1 MATDVPNVPASKFAN
16 LQQLGVTNRH
26 GIRKLP
32 PLTPIPGH
40 VKSELVQL
48 RQKVCSLTLK
58 LERARGEVERL
69 KKQVKELTTGVQPKS
84 I

>member
-16 LQQLGVTNRH
+16 LRQLGVTNRH

-32 PLTPIPGH
+32 ELTPIPEC
-40 VKSELVQL
+40 VKSELVEL
-48 RQKVCSLTLK
+48 RQKVYSLTLK